1 MLVGGH
7 ILSFAAPQI
16 FSCERGTRQ
25 EATNGIRTHD
35 LPLTKRVLC
44 QLSYSGW
51 EVSLVAGVFSLQ
63 VRAWGACNC
72 FESLLMVITSWTEIA
87 EYAICNDGDG
97 IPRGFSQRWPRNVK
111 INFIFGMGIVP
122 LAQWLE
128 HWSYEPRVMGSNPIG
143 DTPLMHSDCC

>member
-1 MLVGGH
+1 
-7 ILSFAAPQI
+7 
-16 FSCERGTRQ
+16 
-25 EATNGIRTHD
+25 
-35 LPLTKRVLC
+35 
-44 QLSYSGW
+44 
-51 EVSLVAGVFSLQ
+51 
-63 VRAWGACNC
+63 
-72 FESLLMVITSWTEIA
+72 MVITSWTEIA

-143 DTPLMHSDCC
+143 DT